1 MPWQQLVADV
11 GGEYDPVTGIP
22 FFREVVVT
30 VPRQS
35 GKTTLVLSWEVQ
47 RAIGWSDR
55 WGPQR
60 ILYSAQT
67 GNDARK
73 KLIEDQ
79 VPLVEPHKR
88 AFGIKR
94 VLKGMGNE
102 SVEFVNGSRI
112 GLLASSQDSGHGKTL
127 DLGVKDELFADVD
140 DRRDQAMVPA
150 MATRAAAQSLT
161 ASTMGT
167 VESFALNRAVERG
180 RQAVTE
186 DSRAG
191 IAYFEWSADPDADP
205 DDPATWWS
213 CMPALGYTITE
224 PVVAHARATLSLPEF
239 RRAFLNIMDSMR
251 ADPVISAAD
260 WAACEVT
267 GSEVENPVSLAF
279 DVSPDRSTASIAVA
293 GAAVGVDG
301 VHVEVV
307 DSRAGFE
314 WTVPRV
320 VEIVRRWGPALV
332 VCDAAGPA
340 GSLIAPLGSEGIE
353 VRAVTSR
360 EHTQACGGF
369 YDDVKGT
376 RLRHIGQPVLAAAV
390 DGADRRTVAD
400 AWLWSRKSSSVDITP
415 LVAVTLARW
424 AHEQAEPTEATASV
438 W

>member
-22 FFREVVVT
+22 CYREVVVT

-35 GKTTLVLSWEVQ
+35 GKTTLVLAWEVQ

-60 ILYSAQT
+60 VVYSAQT

-79 VPLVEPHKR
+79 VPLIEPHRKV
-88 AFGIKR
+88 FGVKR

-102 SVEFVNGSRI
+102 AIEFLNGSRVN
-112 GLLASSQDSGHGKTL
+112 LLASSQDSGHGKTL

-140 DRRDQAMVPA
+140 DRRDQALVPA
-150 MATRAAAQSLT
+150 MATRPAAQALT
-161 ASTMGT
+161 TSTMGT
-167 VESFALNRAVERG
+167 VESYALNRAVERG
-180 RQAVTE
+180 RQAVAE
-186 DSRAG
+186 DVRSG

-213 CMPALGYTITE
+213 CMPALGFTITE

-260 WAACEVT
+260 WGACAVP
-267 GSEVENPVSLAF
+267 GSEILGQVVLAF

-293 GAAVGVDG
+293 GAPKDAEG

-307 DSRAGFE
+307 DSRSGFE
-314 WTVPRV
+314 WTVPRI
-320 VEIVRRWGPALV
+320 VEIVARWRPALV

-340 GSLIAPLGSEGIE
+340 GALIAPLASAGVD
-353 VRAVTSR
+353 VRPATTR
-360 EHTQACGGF
+360 EHTQACGAF
-369 YDDVKGT
+369 YDDVKSAT
-376 RLRHIGQPVLAAAV
+376 LRHLGQPELTAAV
-390 DGADRRTVAD
+390 DGADRRIVAD
-400 AWLWSRKSSSVDITP
+400 AWLWSRKSSSIDISP
-415 LVAVTLARW
+415 LVAATLARW
-424 AHEQAEPTEATASV
+424 AHGQSEPTEASASV